1 MKITE
6 IKTFIGENRIKE
18 YTQFILDNVY
28 NGINISWIDTEND
41 IITICYDLSWNNLI
55 ISDLHL
61 VVKSTL

>member
-1 MKITE
+1 MRITE

-41 IITICYDLSWNNLI
+41 IITICYTKQTNL
-55 ISDLHL
+55 
-61 VVKSTL
+61 